1 MKGNTMVKTKDDHLT
16 IRIASE
22 DKEKIKEAAK
32 RGRLTLS
39 AFVEKTL
46 LDKAAKVNKGKK

>member
-1 MKGNTMVKTKDDHLT
+1 MVKTKDDHLT

-22 DKEKIKEAAK
+22 DKEKIREAAK
-32 RGRLTLS
+32 RERLKLS